1 MARILSIDEQNTLHH
16 RYRKSDLFRQWSPVL
31 CQMEWEREEL
41 DVITIWWETERC
53 LQMLRQEKENRD
65 EMIPYLLKQ
74 LLREY
79 RTVERADGT
88 TAERTPLQAELT
100 AITVMTVLMFRL
112 MNAAEEGKEEEDF
125 DNRAICVAIANLIR
139 NHPLFE
145 ELTDSFFKRK
155 KDNSGKKIVIAR
167 NDPMT
172 EATPLEQMDEQ
183 AKEEIAGMKERV
195 ISLTAGL
202 KACFN
207 EHWEC
212 WTKLV
217 DLVCMDVELLT
228 LLKEVSPANNE
239 WKMNQKLICNL
250 IGIFK
255 KQRDITVSV
264 NSINQALSSKQL
276 SSYLR
281 NHADYGGNDSSLS
294 KEQHKRVEGM
304 IDSLS

>member
-1 MARILSIDEQNTLHH
+1 MARLLSIEEQNTLHH
-16 RYRKSDLFRQWSPVL
+16 RYRKSDLFRQWAPVL

-53 LQMLRQEKENRD
+53 LQELRQEQENRD

-88 TAERTPLQAELT
+88 PAERTPLQAELT
-100 AITVMTVLMFRL
+100 AITVMSVLMFRL
-112 MNAAEEGKEEEDF
+112 MNAVEEGKEEEDF

-155 KDNSGKKIVIAR
+155 KDNSGQKIVITR

-172 EATPLEQMDEQ
+172 EPTPLEEMDEQ
-183 AKEEIAGMKERV
+183 ARQEIDEMNERV
-195 ISLTAGL
+195 IGLTKGL
-202 KACFN
+202 KACFK
-207 EHWEC
+207 EHWES
-212 WTKLV
+212 WVQLV
-217 DLVCMDVELLT
+217 NQVCMDIELLN
-228 LLKEVSPANNE
+228 LLKEVSPSNND
-239 WKMNQKLICNL
+239 WTMNQKLVCNL
-250 IGIFK
+250 IGLFRK
-255 KQRDITVSV
+255 KRSIVASVS
-264 NSINQALSSKQL
+264 SINQALSKKQL

-294 KEQHKRVEGM
+294 KEQHKRLEAM